1 MKRFAELCSLLFET
15 SGPKYKELLLMNY
28 LDSSGGDEVLC
39 ALYLLSGKK
48 LPKLFSIP
56 ALWDILP
63 ELSGVPV
70 WLIDESL
77 RVSGDKAETIS
88 LILPEPQ
95 NAAPLGLPELVE
107 LCVELKRAEFHVRLE
122 KAVNL
127 LAKMNSHEKYI
138 WIKLIT
144 GSFHSDISRKSIVN
158 VLAGSILPDEISSY
172 HFLDNLAPLGN
183 GLNAV
188 LSSYKRSRNN
198 LKAYPFNQTEDAGAK
213 SDFPGDLKDWL
224 AEWKWDGLRVQL
236 IYRNG
241 ELLLWTKNSELV
253 TEKFPELYDVISYL
267 PNGTVLDGEITA
279 YKNGMPMQYNILQ
292 NRLLKTRQTKASIS
306 EAPAVFFVFDILE
319 HKGQDIRNKELH
331 ERRKLLEA
339 LITHT
344 GIQNMI
350 YSSPLLELRSWKSLE
365 ELKNASAQN
374 NCRGIILKRK
384 DSLYNTPGS
393 WKSLVI
399 GPHAFLGVLHYVQRS
414 SVSPL
419 TEFTFAVWQ
428 KNELIP
434 IAKTEVSLSDGEMNV
449 IEGFVKT
456 NTVERFGPVRVV
468 KPELVFEIHF
478 DGVFESKR
486 RKSGIVLRNPRIN
499 RWYKDK
505 KPAEADTIEN
515 MKKLLNETKA

>member
-1 MKRFAELCSLLFET
+1 MKKFAELCSLLFQT
-15 SGPKYKELLLMNY
+15 SVPQYKELLLRNY
-28 LDSSGGDEVLC
+28 LNSSGEDEVLC

-48 LPKLFSIP
+48 LPKLFSIS

-63 ELSGVPV
+63 ELSGIPV

-77 RVSGDKAETIS
+77 KVSGDKAETIS

-95 NAAPLGLPELVE
+95 NDAPLGLSELLE
-107 LCVELKRAEFHVRLE
+107 LCAELKQAEFHVRLE

-127 LAKMNSHEKYI
+127 LAKMNSYEKYI

-144 GSFHSDISRKSIVN
+144 GSFHPDIDRKSIVN

-172 HFLDNLAPLGN
+172 HLLDNLAPRGK
-183 GLNAV
+183 GLNSI
-188 LSSYKRSRNN
+188 LSSYKRSGNN
-198 LKAYPFNQTEDAGAK
+198 LKAYPFNQTEDAGGK
-213 SDFPGDLKDWL
+213 NEFSGELKDWL

-241 ELLLWTKNSELV
+241 ELLLWTKNGELV
-253 TEKFPELYDVISYL
+253 TEKFPELHDVTSYL

-279 YKNGMPMQYNILQ
+279 YRNGMPLQYNILQ
-292 NRLLKTRQTKASIS
+292 NRLLKTRLTKASIS
-306 EAPAVFFVFDILE
+306 ESPAVFVVFDILE

-331 ERRKLLEA
+331 ERRKVLDD
-339 LITHT
+339 IISNT
-344 GIQNMI
+344 GIQNTI
-350 YSSPLLELRSWKSLE
+350 YSSPLLEFRSWRSLE

-384 DSLYNTPGS
+384 DSFYTTSGS
-393 WKSLVI
+393 WKSLGI
-399 GPHAFLGVLHYVQRS
+399 GPHAFLGILHYVQRS
-414 SVSPL
+414 SVSPF

-428 KNELIP
+428 RNELIP
-434 IAKTEVSLSDGEMNV
+434 IAKTEVSLSDGEMNI
-449 IEGFVKT
+449 IESFVKT
-456 NTVERFGPVRVV
+456 NTVERFGPVRVL

-478 DGVFESKR
+478 DGVYASKR

-499 RWYKDK
+499 RWHKDK
-505 KPAEADTIEN
+505 KPSEADTLEN
-515 MKKLLNETKA
+515 IKKLLNENKA